1 MGDIIIYDYKTKTYF
16 VGDLLFKGRAAAF
29 TDANLIEWRKKIN
42 FLLKIHG
49 KLLYQVMVK

>member
-42 FLLKIHG
+42 FFF
-49 KLLYQVMVK
+49 